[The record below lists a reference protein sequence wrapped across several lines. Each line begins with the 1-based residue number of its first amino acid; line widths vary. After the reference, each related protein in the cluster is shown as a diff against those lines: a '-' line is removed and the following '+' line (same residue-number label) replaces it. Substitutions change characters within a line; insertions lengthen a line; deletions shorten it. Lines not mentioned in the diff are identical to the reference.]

1 MSAMSPDEFR
11 AAGHTLI
18 DWIAD
23 YRATLEQRP
32 VRAQVE
38 PGEVLARF
46 PSEPPEQAG
55 SFDELVAALDERVVP
70 GLTQIQHP
78 MHYGWFPANAAL
90 ASVLGD
96 IASSGL
102 GALGIS
108 WESAPALTEV
118 EQVVCDWLRQ
128 LTGLSE
134 EWMGTIHD
142 TASTSCLTALLVARE
157 AAVRSYDGEGM
168 STLDRQPV
176 VYCTGQAHSSVKKA
190 ALLAG
195 FGEANVRLVDHD
207 PSTFAMDPDDLA
219 DRIDHDVAS
228 GRRPVAVVATVG
240 TTGTTAID
248 PLAGIV
254 EVARR
259 NDGIWVHVDA
269 AMAGSAMMLPECRHL
284 WQGVEGADSLT
295 WNAHKW
301 MGTILDTSLFY
312 TRRPEALIQVMST
325 NPSYLW
331 SKADGRV
338 VQYRDWGIPLGR
350 RFRALKL
357 WFHLHLEGAE
367 RLRTRLRRDLDNAR
381 WLARQVE
388 SAPGW
393 EVVAPVPLQTVCV
406 VHHPVPVEEN
416 DLESINAHN
425 LAWVEHVNASGRA
438 YLTPTMINGRWIAR
452 VSIGVEA
459 TERHHVE
466 QLWRLMRHA
475 AEYDGA
481 KNDGAE
487 CDVAERGTV
496 ATDDYDGSDR

>member
-1 MSAMSPDEFR
+1 MTPDEFR
-11 AAGHTLI
+11 AAGHALI

-32 VRAQVE
+32 VRTGVE
-38 PGEVLARF
+38 PGDVLSRF
-46 PSEPPEQAG
+46 PTVPPEDAG
-55 SFDELVAALDERVVP
+55 SFDELLTALEDRVVP

-134 EWMGTIHD
+134 EWSGTIHD

-157 AAVRSYDGEGM
+157 TAARSYDDQGM
-168 STLDRQPV
+168 ASLDRQPV
-176 VYCTGQAHSSVKKA
+176 VYCTSQAHSSVKKA

-219 DRIDHDVAS
+219 HRIDDDLAA
-228 GRRPVAVVATVG
+228 GRHPVAVVATVG

-248 PLAGIV
+248 PVGAIV
-254 EVARR
+254 DVARR
-259 NDGIWVHVDA
+259 HDGIWIHVDA
-269 AMAGSAMMLPECRHL
+269 AMAGSAMILPECRHL

-301 MGTILDTSLFY
+301 LGTILDTSLFY
-312 TRRPEALIQVMST
+312 TRRPDALIQVMST

-331 SKADGRV
+331 SKADGQV

-357 WFHLHLEGAE
+357 WFHLHLDGADA
-367 RLRTRLRRDLDNAR
+367 LRARLRRDLDNAR

-388 SAPGW
+388 AASDW
-393 EVVAPVPLQTVCV
+393 EVVAPVPLQTICV
-406 VHHPVPVEEN
+406 VHHPDHNTVDGVE
-416 DLESINAHN
+416 STNAHT
-425 LAWVEHVNASGRA
+425 LRWVERVNASGRA
-438 YLTPTMINGRWIAR
+438 YLTPTMIAGRWIAR
-452 VSIGVEA
+452 VSIGVE
-459 TERHHVE
+459 TQERHHVKR
-466 QLWRLMRHA
+466 LWRLMCDAAQSAA
-475 AEYDGA
+475 AEGAVPDGHTSA
-481 KNDGAE
+481 F
-487 CDVAERGTV
+487 
-496 ATDDYDGSDR
+496 DGSER